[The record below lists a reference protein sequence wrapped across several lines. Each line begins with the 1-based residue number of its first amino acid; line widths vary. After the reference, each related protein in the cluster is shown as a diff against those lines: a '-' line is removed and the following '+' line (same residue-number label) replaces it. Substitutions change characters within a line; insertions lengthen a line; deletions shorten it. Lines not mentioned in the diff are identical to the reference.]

1 MVRAFNSILFSRL
14 GSVYIQSFFSLSSNF
29 SSHCSVVFWVSF
41 SFFGHL
47 LRSYCILQQPVCNT
61 LLYLAFLFRSRPLPY
76 TLTHTPNALR
86 KIGILMKLC
95 NRRMLL
101 PTVRP
106 LLYGTNLKQMEIEI
120 LIQMFGWHNE
130 SFTYKL
136 KDINRT
142 KNVNIGREESINS
155 VRCEW
160 GAVNNS

>member
-1 MVRAFNSILFSRL
+1 
-14 GSVYIQSFFSLSSNF
+14 
-29 SSHCSVVFWVSF
+29 
-41 SFFGHL
+41 
-47 LRSYCILQQPVCNT
+47 
-61 LLYLAFLFRSRPLPY
+61 
-76 TLTHTPNALR
+76 
-86 KIGILMKLC
+86 MKLC

-142 KNVNIGREESINS
+142 ENVNIGREESINS
-155 VRCEW
+155 VWCE
-160 GAVNNS
+160 